1 MSLLAAV
8 LAIHINIDP
17 EITDIGP
24 FLLTWHGLF
33 TALGIVAGVAITARL
48 APLRGIPIDEIY
60 NGAMPVVF
68 GGIVGARL
76 LYVIENFDD
85 FSSDPLEIF
94 ALTEGG
100 ISVLGAVLG
109 GSLAVWLYL
118 VFTKL
123 PWARTGDVVVPGVMF
138 GFALGRIGDIIN
150 GEHIGAASSLPW
162 AVVYD
167 HPDSPGFYGA
177 TFPAVHPAVAYE
189 LIIGTLITGL
199 LVYMLYRMAWLRDGW
214 VAVTFIV
221 LYSLMR
227 LAEGFFRGID
237 VSGQHFGDDAVFAG
251 LKVSQLV
258 ALGTLAGIL
267 PIIYLLLTTNPPHY
281 EPTEHLPNQP
291 SRAQRRREERRQA
304 ARTRQP

>member
-24 FLLTWHGLF
+24 FLLTWHGLL

-100 ISVLGAVLG
+100 ISVLGALLG

-118 VFTKL
+118 VFTRL
-123 PWARTGDVVVPGVMF
+123 PWGRTGDVVVPGVMF

-162 AVVYD
+162 ATVYE
-167 HPDSPGFYGA
+167 HPESPAFLL
-177 TFPAVHPAVAYE
+177 PSHHPAVAYE
-189 LIIGTLITGL
+189 LLAGLLITGL
-199 LVYMLYRMAWLRDGW
+199 LVYMLHRMAWLRDGW

-227 LAEGFFRGID
+227 LAEGFFRGMD
-237 VSGQHFGDDAVFAG
+237 FMGQQFGDDAVFAG

-258 ALGTLAGIL
+258 ALGTLAGII
-267 PIIYLLLTTNPPHY
+267 PIIYLLMTTNPPHY
-281 EPTEHLPNQP
+281 EPSEHIPNQP